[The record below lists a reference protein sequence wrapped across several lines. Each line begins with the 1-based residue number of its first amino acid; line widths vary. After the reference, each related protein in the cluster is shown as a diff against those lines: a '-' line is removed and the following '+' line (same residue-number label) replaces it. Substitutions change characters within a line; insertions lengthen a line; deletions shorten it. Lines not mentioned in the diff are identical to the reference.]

1 MEQLSLTPA
10 RRQYAHSAY
19 SRSADAFETV
29 AWRPPSGAR
38 FDTRVAN
45 DQPDEATIK
54 ELAAE
59 LPGWVVVTA
68 GGLVAAIMGMLL
80 GGALAV

>member
-10 RRQYAHSAY
+10 RRQYVHNAY
-19 SRSADAFETV
+19 GRSADAFETV

-38 FDTRVAN
+38 FDARVAN
-45 DQPDEATIK
+45 DQPDEPTIK

-59 LPGWVVVTA
+59 LPGWVVVTV
-68 GGLVAAIMGMLL
+68 GGVVAAIMGMLL